1 LEPFNHN
8 IVSAHDD
15 GHVATG
21 PTLASQD
28 VAAYDPIFW
37 FFHANWDRLWWKWQ
51 QDTNATTL
59 ATFMSTLQ
67 GSSTWLKT
75 PFNVLPPFS
84 ETADETIDLI
94 GQFDVN
100 YQHPQTAAPVAKL
113 PLAAGSFSARGA
125 ISLADATMASVRV
138 KGISRLDI
146 PGSFTVHLMN
156 DGETIA
162 RSGFFQPR
170 SCSAT
175 IRLVNRRQL
184 RPSPLDGAA
193 VLGAVK
199 ASLRRYAALTAPPRR
214 PVRKARRR

>member
-1 LEPFNHN
+1 
-8 IVSAHDD
+8 
-15 GHVATG
+15 
-21 PTLASQD
+21 LASQD

-170 SCSAT
+170 SPLTCESCKKKGITDFDFHVPVSAIREGKLSVAIELAREDRVGKWFPIANAGDPT
-175 IRLVNRRQL
+175 INVRLLLQN
-184 RPSPLDGAA
+184 D
-193 VLGAVK
+193 
-199 ASLRRYAALTAPPRR
+199 
-214 PVRKARRR
+214 